1 MIEDSKSSYEH
12 MLDKTTQSI
21 QEFIESA
28 EKEKNIQ

>member
-1 MIEDSKSSYEH
+1 MIEDSKSSYED

-21 QEFIESA
+21 QEIINNA